1 MRREWGTSAS
11 TAWTAKARSEGRGAV
26 GLPAWMARP
35 RALDES
41 CASSW
46 DRFEP
51 GPASLDVAAAEDLAG
66 PPIDSPDGQ
75 CSIAPSYESDDEQMP
90 SPGAI
95 KRTKERARRANATVN
110 ALGRGAAALYQD
122 AARRAADRR
131 RARRSERNKVRAEEA
146 EDELRRLRAKRR
158 ALAAPGPFEGLMKR
172 EAEAADRKREAAQ
185 RRRQEAEVKP
195 RTFRAKPV
203 PNFGKGPPPTSR
215 LSAADR
221 KKVQEAS
228 LAKARKMAPRCA
240 AVPTAAT
247 DSKRVLGERNQNPAA
262 KQIRAKLKA
271 DRKRWDAYVKFKREG
286 PTSPDPRDGE
296 QWE

>member
-1 MRREWGTSAS
+1 
-11 TAWTAKARSEGRGAV
+11 
-26 GLPAWMARP
+26 
-35 RALDES
+35 
-41 CASSW
+41 
-46 DRFEP
+46 
-51 GPASLDVAAAEDLAG
+51 
-66 PPIDSPDGQ
+66 
-75 CSIAPSYESDDEQMP
+75 
-90 SPGAI
+90 
-95 KRTKERARRANATVN
+95 
-110 ALGRGAAALYQD
+110 
-122 AARRAADRR
+122 
-131 RARRSERNKVRAEEA
+131 VRAEEA

-185 RRRQEAEVKP
+185 RRRLENEVKP

-221 KKVQEAS
+221 KKVQQAS